1 MPEKDYSR
9 FVTELHPK
17 EDDRPFWLR
26 LLLSIKPSISFSA
39 KKMPSSAGDAIDKM
53 KFKIKGGAD
62 F

>member
-9 FVTELHPK
+9 FITNPSRK

-26 LLLSIKPSISFSA
+26 LLLSIRPAISFSA
-39 KKMPSSAGDAIDKM
+39 KKINSVDDVKNKVS
-53 KFKIKGGAD
+53 FKISGGAD

>member
-9 FVTELHPK
+9 FVKELHPK

-26 LLLSIKPSISFSA
+26 LLLSIRPSFSFSA
-39 KKMPSSAGDAIDKM
+39 KKVPSSLEEGIGKV
-53 KFKIKGGAD
+53 KFKIKGGTD

>member
-9 FVTELHPK
+9 FVKEIHPK

-26 LLLSIKPSISFSA
+26 LLLSIRPSFSFST
-39 KKMPSSAGDAIDKM
+39 KKVPSSTEDFVDKI

>member
-1 MPEKDYSR
+1 MPDRDYSR
-9 FVTELHPK
+9 FVKELHPK

-26 LLLSIKPSISFSA
+26 LLLSIKPSFSFSA
-39 KKMPSSAGDAIDKM
+39 KKIPSSAGDAIDGI